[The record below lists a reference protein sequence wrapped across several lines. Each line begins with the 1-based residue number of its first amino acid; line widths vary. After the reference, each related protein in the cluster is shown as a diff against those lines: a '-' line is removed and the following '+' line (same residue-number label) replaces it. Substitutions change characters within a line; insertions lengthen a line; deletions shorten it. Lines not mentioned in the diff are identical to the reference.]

1 MRITNKDSFPEIR
14 SEPDWLRTW
23 MIRLVF
29 VGIFGLLIGLFY
41 VTPLLFYVDGT
52 LDAEEIIRFGIF
64 YYPILIGISYLF
76 LRYLK
81 RIRGNAVRHITVNR
95 EGIFYEKLNGEVESL
110 RYSQLERSNNGVVV
124 DVFPKTLYRY
134 GPTEL
139 RVFVNGREQ
148 TVQFRNTDVGYSYY
162 SGNSRTLRSLFI
174 QGIKLFRPDLRIA
187 GWVYSHFYIHPE
199 TYEFDKKAYWKTIVL
214 VIIFIVLIFL
224 VIDWYIRHRFG
235 QGLFM

>member
-14 SEPDWLRTW
+14 SEPAWLRTW

-64 YYPILIGISYLF
+64 YYPILAWISF
-76 LRYLK
+76 LTIRYFK

-110 RYSQLERSNNGVVV
+110 RYSQLERSNAGVVV
-124 DVFPKTLYRY
+124 DVFSETLYQY

-139 RVFVNGREQ
+139 RVFVNRKEQ
-148 TVQFRNTDVGYSYY
+148 SVLFGTDAGYSYY
-162 SGNSRTLRSLFI
+162 SGNSRALRSHFI

-187 GWVYSHFYIHPE
+187 QWVYSNFYINPE
-199 TYEFDKKAYWKTIVL
+199 T
-214 VIIFIVLIFL
+214 
-224 VIDWYIRHRFG
+224 
-235 QGLFM
+235 